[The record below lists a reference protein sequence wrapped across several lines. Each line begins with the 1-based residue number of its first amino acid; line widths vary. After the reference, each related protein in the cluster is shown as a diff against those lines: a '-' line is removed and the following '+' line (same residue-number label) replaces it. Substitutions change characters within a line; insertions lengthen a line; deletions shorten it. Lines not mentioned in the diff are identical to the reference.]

1 MPRFAR
7 LEAPGAVH
15 HLVSR
20 FVNEEYRL
28 EVPGARREYL
38 RRVPGA
44 LQRSDS
50 RPLSYCL
57 MSNHTHWGTHLGA
70 DPSANFVKPLHV
82 GIAGWLNRVEDRL
95 GPVFADRH
103 RSIVCDPTHAALLI
117 AYIHNNPVRAGVV
130 RDPADS
136 DWSSHRAYLGLAEA
150 PPWLDV
156 QAGLAICGFDTTPKG
171 RLGFHEFVV
180 SHSRDPRSDQF
191 SASGV
196 VRQRALIREV
206 LGSSIECSWPT
217 LEHPSRLAS
226 TLFAPRHRLPVWP
239 GDAEEVIAL
248 VAGVYGLDVSKVG
261 SRVKDRAVVRLRRVL
276 LHLWTCHM
284 GRSQG
289 EMGPLLGLSSSASSQ
304 LLRTGRAD
312 WKSIDEECA
321 VLADLLR
328 RGKCVECEIRPLR

>member
-28 EVPGARREYL
+28 DVPGARHEYL

-44 LQRSDS
+44 LKRSDS
-50 RPLSYCL
+50 SPLSYCM
-57 MSNHTHWGTHLGA
+57 MSNHTHWGTRLGV

-82 GIAGWLNRVEDRL
+82 GVAGWLNRAEDRL

-103 RSIVCDPTHAALLI
+103 RSIICDPTHAALLI

-136 DWSSHRAYLGLAEA
+136 DWSSHRAYLGLVEA

-156 QAGLAICGFDTTPKG
+156 QAGLAICGFDTTAKG
-171 RLGFHEFVV
+171 RLAFHEFVV

-191 SASGV
+191 SCSDLAK
-196 VRQRALIREV
+196 QRALIREV
-206 LGSSIECSWPT
+206 LGSSIECTWPT
-217 LEHPSRLAS
+217 TEPPSRLAW
-226 TLFAPRHRLPVWP
+226 TLLTPRNRLPVWP
-239 GDAEEVIAL
+239 GDPEEVVGL

-261 SRVKDRAVVRLRRVL
+261 SQVKDRTVVELRRVV
-276 LHLWTCHM
+276 LHLWTGHL
-284 GRSQG
+284 GRSQR
-289 EMGPLLGLSSSASSQ
+289 EMAPLLGLSSSASSQ
-304 LLRTGRAD
+304 LLRTARAD
-312 WKSIDEECA
+312 WKAIDEN
-321 VLADLLR
+321 
-328 RGKCVECEIRPLR
+328 